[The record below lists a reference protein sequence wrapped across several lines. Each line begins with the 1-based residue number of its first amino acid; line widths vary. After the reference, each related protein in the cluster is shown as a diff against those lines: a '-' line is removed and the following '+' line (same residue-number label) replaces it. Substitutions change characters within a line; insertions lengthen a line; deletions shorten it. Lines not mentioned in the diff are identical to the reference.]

1 MLLCFCVLCW
11 ACARLA
17 TSFTET
23 SDAPQE
29 LLSDFKLCAEP
40 SCSTIM
46 CQTKALQQF
55 TAQNCLYM
63 TLKVGSLVHVY
74 HKLVGRNDAL
84 WAGSV
89 GKRFGYFPKKF
100 IDTRKCLTKM
110 EIELPTEEKDFICVL
125 NGEDINK
132 KRVEPSRTAT
142 SVDEPKDL
150 HEREE
155 STKTI
160 GLEDR
165 VRKAGIIEGLLTSP
179 RSLLGGF
186 GWLYQDKSSNAEEH
200 VVEVVQQQGYQK
212 SQDTVEAN
220 YLSTVQ
226 FTMME
231 IGKVLVS
238 TFYLMVQ
245 SVQPFTK
252 QVIPW
257 LEEYLP
263 FSIEDSGS
271 LLKALLF
278 GSLVLI
284 FYFWKICV
292 LFKMKC
298 TLRKEKQLASTIVR
312 AIKRK
317 TTLAEEIEVCKRILL
332 EKHDVIEHSLKVQ
345 EKVKFSH
352 HQQKEILDD
361 LGLTMKR
368 LQCELDNKVEERKEM
383 RDRCNEQR
391 EKMMQI
397 GTDMEE
403 IDKESTGLQ
412 TELAKIEQK
421 VSSASGDCKTLQAS
435 LIDIIEKNG
444 RYKAEVEQLGDRV
457 VALTNHSEKLENQLR
472 VEHEMSHC
480 LNSSLSCMED
490 KRQVLDEYLSD
501 LKAASTADNTSGPT
515 TYTMLKAH
523 KEENEQWRLKHVT
536 DERWI
541 KAAIEVMEEQKLK
554 SQEILLQEN
563 ESKKNLEGRLDCLRK
578 ENEILMR
585 EKQHLEAEQQQAQHR
600 LEILAEM
607 YKEKDSALER
617 KVVVEELAQKQT
629 DESLVQYH
637 EELKAAQEKI
647 SKYKKRQQDL
657 TEELLDTEKSFK
669 HQISECEKKIHK
681 TWLTER
687 KTIRHLQN
695 TREEVDNLKQWLIRL
710 HLKFEAQ
717 HSILRPVP
725 ERPRY
730 GRSRHPIGGSLC
742 TSPYDLPTF
751 DDDQGSNPGKF
762 RPHSA
767 GPLHVSPYTE
777 QHDVIARTRKRLAD
791 DAR

>member
-40 SCSTIM
+40 SCS
-46 CQTKALQQF
+46 
-55 TAQNCLYM
+55 
-63 TLKVGSLVHVY
+63 
-74 HKLVGRNDAL
+74 R
-84 WAGSV
+84 
-89 GKRFGYFPKKF
+89 
-100 IDTRKCLTKM
+100 
-110 EIELPTEEKDFICVL
+110 
-125 NGEDINK
+125 
-132 KRVEPSRTAT
+132 
-142 SVDEPKDL
+142 
-150 HEREE
+150 
-155 STKTI
+155 
-160 GLEDR
+160 
-165 VRKAGIIEGLLTSP
+165 
-179 RSLLGGF
+179 
-186 GWLYQDKSSNAEEH
+186 
-200 VVEVVQQQGYQK
+200 YQK